1 MDGLSWISGVWFL
14 IKFGMREWHE
24 TAWLWLSVNKSV
36 LLICFSQVDLIVSY
50 VALCVLF
57 RNCGLCL

>member
-1 MDGLSWISGVWFL
+1 MECGFSLN
-14 IKFGMREWHE
+14 FGMREWYE

-36 LLICFSQVDLIVSY
+36 LLICFSHVDLIVIY

-57 RNCGLCL
+57 DFWVL